1 MGHRVELRS
10 VITSSKKSDSM
21 RDIPVHAI
29 WLAQDDPKKNTV
41 VSASKRG
48 DIKMHKRFNTVPRKG
63 FILEPLC
70 GKVFGP
76 EDHEVLLNNGGSI
89 VGLDCSWA
97 HIEESV
103 EQVMKRTKLQ
113 PRMLPLLLAANPV
126 NWGKPSKL
134 TTAEALATILF
145 LIGREE
151 QARRV
156 LGAFRWGERF
166 FELNKEPLEAYA
178 AAKSSAELVALQFEF
193 FDIDRSLIESD

>member
-1 MGHRVELRS
+1 
-10 VITSSKKSDSM
+10 
-21 RDIPVHAI
+21 
-29 WLAQDDPKKNTV
+29 
-41 VSASKRG
+41 
-48 DIKMHKRFNTVPRKG
+48 MHKRFNTVPRKG
-63 FILEPLC
+63 IILEPLC

-89 VGLDCSWA
+89 VGLECSWA

-134 TTAEALATILF
+134 TTAEALATVLF

-193 FDIDRSLIESD
+193 FDIDRTLIESD